1 MRDRM
6 ILYRDQ
12 FDLDDCFRCLLSGSV
27 FHGGDPAIAGNW
39 QLPSEFF
46 EKYWFLTI
54 DYNLRRYTN
63 EWRKL
68 QGLKEINP
76 DIIPNDKQQPVFNQQ
91 TEPGLSYQDLSGYLG
106 VQINTKNQ
114 QQEQEQD
121 TILTPIQLMNGY
133 GITNTAASGNQ
144 KPRPAQP
151 SSSPWDSIMMGQKN
165 YGKKIN

>member
-39 QLPSEFF
+39 ELPSEFF

-54 DYNLRRYTN
+54 DYTLRRNTN

-76 DIIPNDKQQPVFNQQ
+76 DIIPSTNENEKLQNVFNSHHD
-91 TEPGLSYQDLSGYLG
+91 PGLSYQDLSGYLG
-106 VQINTKNQ
+106 VQTTPKHQ
-114 QQEQEQD
+114 QQQHQD
-121 TILTPIQLMNGY
+121 SSILTPVQLMNGY
-133 GITNTAASGNQ
+133 GVMDPAAGDHSKS
-144 KPRPAQP
+144 KPAS
-151 SSSPWDSIMMGQKN
+151 SSSPWEDIMMSRSK
-165 YGKKIN
+165 